1 MRGWGL
7 YIVVSIFN
15 SAMQWSLINPDYDLL
30 HILLLRN
37 LAVLKDDSKDLCNN
51 VIQHLCTKKIE
62 Q

>member
-15 SAMQWSLINPDYDLL
+15 SAMQWSLNPDYDLL

-37 LAVLKDDSKDLCNN
+37 LAVLKDDSNDLSNN